1 MTDLHFMDALKIR
14 ERYALAQAEIMDKA
28 ARALER
34 IQEEMQGRWIARGSR
49 APFGSQR
56 PEQQHPPP
64 SGLESFEQEGG
75 LRAQVDA
82 AARAMGLADKRA
94 EAL

>member
-1 MTDLHFMDALKIR
+1 MTDLHFIDALKI
-14 ERYALAQAEIMDKA
+14 
-28 ARALER
+28 
-34 IQEEMQGRWIARGSR
+34 W
-49 APFGSQR
+49 
-56 PEQQHPPP
+56 QHPPP

-82 AARAMGLADKRA
+82 AARAMGLEDKRA